1 MSLVLYIFIFYIIIS
16 LISRIVNQKRRSY
29 SLMQKEE
36 DDSISVFSEIQ
47 DEAGSPEDKINIKQ
61 VDNIEKKDKIII
73 DDEVKEFYKDKY
85 EDKKKEVFA
94 EKSVVEDEEEISSG
108 RESGLEI
115 YLSDNIL
122 VNGIILSE
130 IIAPPRALRPYDFQ
144 RYKRL
149 RWISR

>member
-1 MSLVLYIFIFYIIIS
+1 MSLISYIIIFYIIIS
-16 LISRIVNQKRRSY
+16 LLSRIGNKKRRSY
-29 SLMQKEE
+29 SLIRKEE

-47 DEAGSPEDKINIKQ
+47 NEAGSPEDKINIKQ

-73 DDEVKEFYKDKY
+73 DDEVKEFYKDK
-85 EDKKKEVFA
+85 EKDKEEEVLV
-94 EKSVVEDEEEISSG
+94 EKLEVEDREEISSG
-108 RESGLEI
+108 CEGGLEI

-149 RWISR
+149 R

>member
-1 MSLVLYIFIFYIIIS
+1 MSLILYIFIFYIIIS

-73 DDEVKEFYKDKY
+73 DDEVKEFYKDKD
-85 EDKKKEVFA
+85 EDKEKEVLT

-144 RYKRL
+144 RYRRL
-149 RWISR
+149 G

>member
-16 LISRIVNQKRRSY
+16 LLSRIGNKKRRSY
-29 SLMQKEE
+29 SLIRKEE

-47 DEAGSPEDKINIKQ
+47 DEAGSSEENTNIKQ

-73 DDEVKEFYKDKY
+73 DDEVKEYYQKKDK
-85 EDKKKEVFA
+85 EILTDKPVIK
-94 EKSVVEDEEEISSG
+94 DREEITSDQK
-108 RESGLEI
+108 SGLGI

-122 VNGIILSE
+122 INGIILSE
-130 IIAPPRALRPYDFQ
+130 IIASPRSLRPYDFQ

-149 RWISR
+149 R

>member
-16 LISRIVNQKRRSY
+16 LLSRIGNKKRRSHG
-29 SLMQKEE
+29 LMRKEE
-36 DDSISVFSEIQ
+36 DKAISIFSEIQ
-47 DEAGSPEDKINIKQ
+47 EEAGSPEEKTNIKQ

-73 DDEVKEFYKDKY
+73 
-85 EDKKKEVFA
+85 
-94 EKSVVEDEEEISSG
+94 G

-130 IIAPPRALRPYDFQ
+130 IIAPPRALRPYDFK
-144 RYKRL
+144 RYKR
-149 RWISR
+149 

>member
-16 LISRIVNQKRRSY
+16 LLSRIGNKKRRSY
-29 SLMQKEE
+29 SLMRKEE
-36 DDSISVFSEIQ
+36 DNSISVFSEIQ
-47 DEAGSPEDKINIKQ
+47 DEAGSSEEKTNIKQ

-73 DDEVKEFYKDKY
+73 DDEVKEFYKDKG
-85 EDKKKEVFA
+85 EDKEKGVLA
-94 EKSVVEDEEEISSG
+94 EKPVVEDGEEILNG
-108 RESGLEI
+108 QENGLEM

-122 VNGIILSE
+122 INGIILSE

-149 RWISR
+149 R

>member
-1 MSLVLYIFIFYIIIS
+1 MSLISYIIIFYIIIS
-16 LISRIVNQKRRSY
+16 LLSRIGNKKRRSY
-29 SLMQKEE
+29 SLMRKEK
-36 DDSISVFSEIQ
+36 DDSIPVFSEIQ
-47 DEAGSPEDKINIKQ
+47 NEAGLLGEKTNIKQ

-73 DDEVKEFYKDKY
+73 DDEVKEFYQKKDKEFLDEKLEI
-85 EDKKKEVFA
+85 EDR
-94 EKSVVEDEEEISSG
+94 EEISSG

-115 YLSDNIL
+115 YLSNNIL

-149 RWISR
+149 R

>member
-16 LISRIVNQKRRSY
+16 LLSRIVNQKRRSY
-29 SLMQKEE
+29 SLMRKEE
-36 DDSISVFSEIQ
+36 DKAISIFSEIQ
-47 DEAGSPEDKINIKQ
+47 DEAGSPEEKRNIKQ
-61 VDNIEKKDKIII
+61 VDNIEKRDKIII
-73 DDEVKEFYKDKY
+73 DDEVKEFYNDKD
-85 EDKKKEVFA
+85 EDKEKEVLT
-94 EKSVVEDEEEISSG
+94 EKSVVEDGDEISSG

-149 RWISR
+149 K

>member
-16 LISRIVNQKRRSY
+16 LLSRIGNKKRRSY
-29 SLMQKEE
+29 SLIRKEE
-36 DDSISVFSEIQ
+36 DKSISIFSEIQ
-47 DEAGSPEDKINIKQ
+47 DEAGLPEEKTNIKQ

-73 DDEVKEFYKDKY
+73 DDEVKEFYKDKG
-85 EDKKKEVFA
+85 EDKERGILT
-94 EKSVVEDEEEISSG
+94 EKLEVEDREEISSG
-108 RESGLEI
+108 RESELEL

-149 RWISR
+149 R

>member
-1 MSLVLYIFIFYIIIS
+1 MSLISYIIIFYIIIS
-16 LISRIVNQKRRSY
+16 LLSRIGNKKRRSY
-29 SLMQKEE
+29 SLMRKEK
-36 DDSISVFSEIQ
+36 DDSIPVFSEIQ
-47 DEAGSPEDKINIKQ
+47 NEAGLLGEKTNIKQ

-73 DDEVKEFYKDKY
+73 DDEVKEFYQKKDKEFLDEKLEI
-85 EDKKKEVFA
+85 EDR
-94 EKSVVEDEEEISSG
+94 EEISSG

-122 VNGIILSE
+122 INGIILSE

-149 RWISR
+149 R

>member
-1 MSLVLYIFIFYIIIS
+1 M
-16 LISRIVNQKRRSY
+16 R
-29 SLMQKEE
+29 KEE
-36 DDSISVFSEIQ
+36 DRAISIFSEIQ
-47 DEAGSPEDKINIKQ
+47 DETDSPEEETNIKQ

-73 DDEVKEFYKDKY
+73 DDEVKEFYKDKD
-85 EDKKKEVFA
+85 EDKEKEVLA
-94 EKSVVEDEEEISSG
+94 EKSVVEDGEEISSG

-122 VNGIILSE
+122 INGIILSE

-149 RWISR
+149 G

>member
-16 LISRIVNQKRRSY
+16 LLSRIGNKKRRSY
-29 SLMQKEE
+29 SLMRKEE
-36 DDSISVFSEIQ
+36 DNSISVFSEIQ

-73 DDEVKEFYKDKY
+73 DDEVKEFYKDKG
-85 EDKKKEVFA
+85 EDKEKGVLA
-94 EKSVVEDEEEISSG
+94 EKPVVEDGEEILNG
-108 RESGLEI
+108 RENGLEM

-122 VNGIILSE
+122 INGIILSE
-130 IIAPPRALRPYDFQ
+130 IIAPPRALRPYNFQ

-149 RWISR
+149 R

>member
-1 MSLVLYIFIFYIIIS
+1 MSLILYIFIFYIIIS
-16 LISRIVNQKRRSY
+16 LLSRIINQKRRAY

-61 VDNIEKKDKIII
+61 VDNMEKKDKIII
-73 DDEVKEFYKDKY
+73 DDEVKKYYKDKY

-94 EKSVVEDEEEISSG
+94 EKAVVENGEEISSDS
-108 RESGLEI
+108 ESGLEI

-130 IIAPPRALRPYDFQ
+130 IIAPPRALKPYDFQ
-144 RYKRL
+144 RYKRI
-149 RWISR
+149 R

>member
-1 MSLVLYIFIFYIIIS
+1 MSLILYIFIFYIIIS
-16 LISRIVNQKRRSY
+16 LLSRIGNKKRRY
-29 SLMQKEE
+29 YNLMQKEE
-36 DDSISVFSEIQ
+36 DDSISVFPEIQ
-47 DEAGSPEDKINIKQ
+47 DEAGSPEEKTNIKQ

-73 DDEVKEFYKDKY
+73 DDEVKEFYKNKG
-85 EDKKKEVFA
+85 EDKEKRVLA
-94 EKSVVEDEEEISSG
+94 EKSEVEDGEEISSG

-149 RWISR
+149 R

>member
-16 LISRIVNQKRRSY
+16 LLSRIGNKKRRSY
-29 SLMQKEE
+29 SLIRKEE
-36 DDSISVFSEIQ
+36 DKAISIFSEIQ
-47 DEAGSPEDKINIKQ
+47 NEEGSPEEKRNIKQ
-61 VDNIEKKDKIII
+61 VDNIKKRDKIII
-73 DDEVKEFYKDKY
+73 DDEVKEFYKDK
-85 EDKKKEVFA
+85 DKDKEKEILA
-94 EKSVVEDEEEISSG
+94 EKLEVEDREEISSG

-149 RWISR
+149 R

>member
-16 LISRIVNQKRRSY
+16 LLSRIGNKKRRSH
-29 SLMQKEE
+29 SLMRKEE

-47 DEAGSPEDKINIKQ
+47 DESGSPEETNIKQ

-73 DDEVKEFYKDKY
+73 DDEVIEYYQKKDKAILT
-85 EDKKKEVFA
+85 DKPAVK
-94 EKSVVEDEEEISSG
+94 DREEITTG
-108 RESGLEI
+108 QESGLGI

-122 VNGIILSE
+122 INGIILSE
-130 IIAPPRALRPYDFQ
+130 IIAPPRALKPYDFQ

-149 RWISR
+149 R

>member
-16 LISRIVNQKRRSY
+16 LLSRIGNKKRRSY
-29 SLMQKEE
+29 SLIRKEE
-36 DDSISVFSEIQ
+36 DKAISIFSEIQ
-47 DEAGSPEDKINIKQ
+47 DEAGSPEEKRNIKQ

-73 DDEVKEFYKDKY
+73 DDEVKEFYKDKG
-85 EDKKKEVFA
+85 EDKEKGVLA
-94 EKSVVEDEEEISSG
+94 EKPVVEDGEEISSG

-149 RWISR
+149 R

>member
-16 LISRIVNQKRRSY
+16 LLSRIGNKKRRSY
-29 SLMQKEE
+29 SLIRKEE
-36 DDSISVFSEIQ
+36 DKAISIFSEIQ
-47 DEAGSPEDKINIKQ
+47 EEAGSPEEKTNIRQ

-73 DDEVKEFYKDKY
+73 DDEVKEFY
-85 EDKKKEVFA
+85 EDKEKEVLA
-94 EKSVVEDEEEISSG
+94 EKSAVEDGEEISSG

-115 YLSDNIL
+115 YLSNNIL

-144 RYKRL
+144 KYRRL
-149 RWISR
+149 R